1 MSIEPGEKIQTVH
14 KSKTSQIVF
23 QTIFHCRVRLGEAD
37 LHHCFPVRITI
48 GISDLLDEL
57 PQPVLSRCRRIKPD
71 AASLNVS
78 WKYSGQ
84 KDMAEH
90 LVKTLCHIVFI
101 LKLYSKFL
109 LGLFHCPAYLQLAPL
124 PEELCSSGNAADY
137 QWSIG
142 IMGLSPLRG
151 SLRAA
156 HSKKRRKYHY
166 TRHLHRRKQPHHT
179 TVIALRR
186 SLTPFREVL
195 ASEAVLLRR
204 SGKIRSTELF
214 SFQGTVKW
222 SD

>member
-37 LHHCFPVRITI
+37 LHHSFSVQITI
-48 GISDLLDEL
+48 GISDLL
-57 PQPVLSRCRRIKPD
+57 
-71 AASLNVS
+71 
-78 WKYSGQ
+78 
-84 KDMAEH
+84 
-90 LVKTLCHIVFI
+90 
-101 LKLYSKFL
+101 KFL

-214 SFQGTVKW
+214 SFQGTAKW

>member
-1 MSIEPGEKIQTVH
+1 
-14 KSKTSQIVF
+14 
-23 QTIFHCRVRLGEAD
+23 
-37 LHHCFPVRITI
+37 
-48 GISDLLDEL
+48 
-57 PQPVLSRCRRIKPD
+57 
-71 AASLNVS
+71 
-78 WKYSGQ
+78 
-84 KDMAEH
+84 MAEH

-186 SLTPFREVL
+186 SLTPFRRSWRRKL
-195 ASEAVLLRR
+195 CCFAEAER
-204 SGKIRSTELF
+204 SAALNYSVFKEQGRVICLSSPSHGQKIS
-214 SFQGTVKW
+214 
-222 SD
+222 

>member
-1 MSIEPGEKIQTVH
+1 MRYSPVSPPQDLILPYQQKDRQQ
-14 KSKTSQIVF
+14 SFLSRLLPIVF
-23 QTIFHCRVRLGEAD
+23 DDKA
-37 LHHCFPVRITI
+37 
-48 GISDLLDEL
+48 
-57 PQPVLSRCRRIKPD
+57 LS
-71 AASLNVS
+71 
-78 WKYSGQ
+78 G
-84 KDMAEH
+84 
-90 LVKTLCHIVFI
+90 VFI
-101 LKLYSKFL
+101 LFIL
-109 LGLFHCPAYLQLAPL
+109 PAYLQLAPL
-124 PEELCSSGNAADY
+124 PKELEKLRNPADY

-214 SFQGTVKW
+214 SFQGAVKW

>member
-1 MSIEPGEKIQTVH
+1 
-14 KSKTSQIVF
+14 
-23 QTIFHCRVRLGEAD
+23 
-37 LHHCFPVRITI
+37 
-48 GISDLLDEL
+48 
-57 PQPVLSRCRRIKPD
+57 
-71 AASLNVS
+71 
-78 WKYSGQ
+78 
-84 KDMAEH
+84 MAEH
-90 LVKTLCHIVFI
+90 LVKIPCHIVFI

-109 LGLFHCPAYLQLAPL
+109 LGLFHCPAYLQHAPL

-214 SFQGTVKW
+214 SFQGTMKR
-222 SD
+222 SE

>member
-1 MSIEPGEKIQTVH
+1 
-14 KSKTSQIVF
+14 
-23 QTIFHCRVRLGEAD
+23 
-37 LHHCFPVRITI
+37 
-48 GISDLLDEL
+48 
-57 PQPVLSRCRRIKPD
+57 
-71 AASLNVS
+71 
-78 WKYSGQ
+78 
-84 KDMAEH
+84 MAEH
-90 LVKTLCHIVFI
+90 LVRIPCHIVFI

-156 HSKKRRKYHY
+156 PSKKRRKYHY

-179 TVIALRR
+179 AVIALRR
-186 SLTPFREVL
+186 SLTPFWEVL

-214 SFQGTVKW
+214 SFQGTAKW

>member
-1 MSIEPGEKIQTVH
+1 
-14 KSKTSQIVF
+14 
-23 QTIFHCRVRLGEAD
+23 
-37 LHHCFPVRITI
+37 
-48 GISDLLDEL
+48 
-57 PQPVLSRCRRIKPD
+57 
-71 AASLNVS
+71 
-78 WKYSGQ
+78 
-84 KDMAEH
+84 MAEH
-90 LVKTLCHIVFI
+90 LVKIPCHIVFI

-156 HSKKRRKYHY
+156 PSKKRRKYHY

-179 TVIALRR
+179 TVIALRW

-214 SFQGTVKW
+214 SCQGTAKEACSPSSHYNGHFFAFCLTLIKKIFYIFPECSFLPLIPLTCPHETLLHSLAW
-222 SD
+222 SNP